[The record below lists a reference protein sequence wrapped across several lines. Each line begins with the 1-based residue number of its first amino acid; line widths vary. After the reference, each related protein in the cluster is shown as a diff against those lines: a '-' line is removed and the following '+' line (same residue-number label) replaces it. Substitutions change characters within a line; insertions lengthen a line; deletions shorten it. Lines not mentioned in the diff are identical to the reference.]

1 MEDRRHEHLHQ
12 HKDDL
17 RSPAGSRQDDRKH
30 ALTIRLRSGDTVT
43 AYGPIEVADRFMLC
57 RLHDNNYEGNQLIA
71 LDTIEFIR

>member
-1 MEDRRHEHLHQ
+1 MNICNSTRTIC
-12 HKDDL
+12 DL
-17 RSPAGSRQDDRKH
+17 LQEVAKDDRKH
-30 ALTIRLRSGDTVT
+30 ALTIKLRSGDTVT